1 MSTYEVVIIG
11 AGPAGLFAALG
22 LAEAGVGPL
31 LLLEQGPDLKDRRR
45 DGPGGLLCGWGG
57 AGAFS
62 DGKLILSPEVG
73 GFLSE
78 FLPLDD
84 LTLLIQEVDQIYLA
98 LGAGAQLYG
107 GDPETLDLLKTR
119 ARHAGMVFIPTRLRH
134 IGTENCLKVLS
145 RLRERLAGKV
155 EIRTGCRATGIL
167 AEGGTVT
174 GVNLDNGQV
183 AAARHVVAAPGR
195 AGAAWIREE
204 ARRLGI
210 PSVSSPV
217 DIGVRVEVPAAVL
230 APLTEAAY
238 EAKLIY
244 YSRTF
249 DDKVRTFCMNP
260 YGEVVLEDLNGL
272 ATVNGHSYAHRRTEN
287 SNFAILV
294 SSTFTEPFDDPI
306 SYGQYIARLANLLG
320 QGALVQRLGDLQ
332 AGRRSTPDRLERCLT
347 RPTLKSATPGDL
359 SFVLPYRYLI
369 DILEMLQAL
378 DSLAP
383 GINSRHTLLYGVEVK
398 FYSHRLKLSPELETP
413 IHNLFVIGDGAGITR
428 GLIQASAS
436 GLLAAKAVGERVRG
450 KEDVGG
456 GPGT

>member
-11 AGPAGLFAALG
+11 AGPAGLFAALS
-22 LAEAGVGPL
+22 LENLGVGKVL
-31 LLLEQGPDLKDRRR
+31 LVEQGPDLEERHR

-73 GFLSE
+73 GFLSD
-78 FLPLDD
+78 LISLDD
-84 LTLLIQEVDQIYLA
+84 LNVLIQEVDSIYLS
-98 LGAGAQLYG
+98 LGASPETYG
-107 GDPETLDLLKTR
+107 GDPDTLELLKTK
-119 ARHAGMVFIPTRLRH
+119 ARHAGMIFIPTRLRH
-134 IGTENCLKVLS
+134 IGTENCQKILTRLK
-145 RLRERLAGKV
+145 ERLTGHV
-155 EIRTGCRATGIL
+155 EIRTHCRAQRIMVKDG
-167 AEGGTVT
+167 AVT
-174 GVNLDNGQV
+174 GVVLDNEEVVG
-183 AAARHVVAAPGR
+183 ARYVIAAPGR
-195 AGAAWIREE
+195 SGAAWIREE
-204 ARRLGI
+204 ARRLAI

-217 DIGVRVEVPAAVL
+217 DIGVRVECPAPVL

-260 YGEVVLEDLNGL
+260 YGEVVSEELDGL
-272 ATVNGHSYAHRRTEN
+272 LTVNGHSYTSRKTEN

-332 AGRRSTPDRLERCLT
+332 VGRRTTAARLERCLT

-359 SFVLPYRYLI
+359 SFVLPYRILK
-369 DILEMLQAL
+369 DILEMLEAL
-378 DSLAP
+378 DALAP
-383 GINSRHTLLYGVEVK
+383 GINNRHTLLYGVEVK

-413 IHNLFVIGDGAGITR
+413 IRNLFIIGDGAGITR

-436 GLLAAKAVGERVRG
+436 GLIATRSLVSRM
-450 KEDVGG
+450 
-456 GPGT
+456 